1 MADLSRGR
9 ESPGSKSLPAPPPK
23 AVRAGQRP
31 CSETT
36 HPERETFMSQ
46 NEATTMVTAGPEQL
60 RTTGIAPVIARYGL
74 VIVLA
79 WFGAMKFTYYESHG
93 ISHWVA
99 NSPFLGW
106 IYNVISIDAFG
117 RLNGSIEL
125 ITAALLAVKPW
136 FPKAS
141 VVGGIFA
148 TLFFTTT
155 LTFMITTPGVGEA
168 SAGGFPILSADG
180 EFLMKDIALIGLAL
194 WLLADAIDATRRQAA
209 LSKPS

>member
-1 MADLSRGR
+1 MSYD
-9 ESPGSKSLPAPPPK
+9 
-23 AVRAGQRP
+23 RA
-31 CSETT
+31 
-36 HPERETFMSQ
+36 
-46 NEATTMVTAGPEQL
+46 
-60 RTTGIAPVIARYGL
+60 TGIIVDELRSSRTSALAALVARYGL

-79 WFGAMKFTYYESHG
+79 WFGAMKFTSYESHG

-99 NSPFLGW
+99 NSPLMSW
-106 IYNVISIDAFG
+106 AYDIMSIDAFG

-148 TLFFTTT
+148 SLFFVTT
-155 LTFMITTPGVGEA
+155 LSFMITTPGTGEA

-194 WLLADAIDATRRQAA
+194 WLLAAAIDATRRQATLA
-209 LSKPS
+209 KTEAVRRIR

>member
-1 MADLSRGR
+1 VAANRLDQHLDQLRRQRRQCEFGSGHAVHDTSRTGDHM
-9 ESPGSKSLPAPPPK
+9 L
-23 AVRAGQRP
+23 
-31 CSETT
+31 
-36 HPERETFMSQ
+36 Q
-46 NEATTMVTAGPEQL
+46 NEFTTTLTHRPGKL
-60 RTTGIAPVIARYGL
+60 RTTGIAPLIARYGL

-106 IYNVISIDAFG
+106 VYNIISIDAFG
-117 RLNGSIEL
+117 RLNGSVEL
-125 ITAALLAVKPW
+125 ITAALLAAKPW

-148 TLFFTTT
+148 TLFFLTT
-155 LTFMITTPGVGEA
+155 LSFMITTPGVGEA
-168 SAGGFPILSADG
+168 SAGGFPVLSADG

-194 WLLADAIDATRRQAA
+194 WLLADAIDATRR
-209 LSKPS
+209 

>member
-1 MADLSRGR
+1 MLTDGRG
-9 ESPGSKSLPAPPPK
+9 KS
-23 AVRAGQRP
+23 
-31 CSETT
+31 
-36 HPERETFMSQ
+36 
-46 NEATTMVTAGPEQL
+46 
-60 RTTGIAPVIARYGL
+60 RTTGIASLVARYGL

-99 NSPFLGW
+99 NSPLMGW
-106 IYNVISIDAFG
+106 VYNIMSIDAFG

-125 ITAALLAVKPW
+125 ITAALLALKPW

-148 TLFFTTT
+148 SLFFVTT
-155 LTFMITTPGVGEA
+155 LSFMITTPGTGEA
-168 SAGGFPILSADG
+168 SAGGFPVLSADG

-194 WLLADAIDATRRQAA
+194 WLLADAIDATRDRRHSPKRTDTSRSGGPRPAA
-209 LSKPS
+209 HRPPCVSERRRPPPPRHLAYAMVDTRARRRRRARRC

>member
-1 MADLSRGR
+1 
-9 ESPGSKSLPAPPPK
+9 
-23 AVRAGQRP
+23 
-31 CSETT
+31 
-36 HPERETFMSQ
+36 MSQ
-46 NEATTMVTAGPEQL
+46 NEATMLTDGPGKSP
-60 RTTGIAPVIARYGL
+60 TTSIAPLIARYGL

-79 WFGAMKFTYYESHG
+79 WFGAMKFTSYESHG

-99 NSPFLGW
+99 NSPLLSWF
-106 IYNVISIDAFG
+106 YNLISIDAFG

-148 TLFFTTT
+148 SLFFVTT
-155 LTFMITTPGVGEA
+155 LSFMVTTPGVGEA
-168 SAGGFPILSADG
+168 SAGGFPVLSADG

-194 WLLADAIDATRRQAA
+194 WLLADAIDATRRPAMLAKMEFRMQQSDAV
-209 LSKPS
+209 